1 MKVILL
7 KELQGK
13 GGEGDVVNV
22 ADGFANNYLLREG
35 IAVRATKGN
44 LAQLEKRKSNIE
56 KREATRLENANKL
69 KKTLSGATVAVDAKV
84 GEEGQ
89 LFGSVTTAQIAEA
102 LKEATGA
109 EIDRRRI
116 EVGKPIKTAGE
127 HEVEIS
133 IYRDIKANV
142 KLVVGAEAQAKTAN
156 TEDASEKDGEKPAEN
171 AEASKEATNNETESA
186 SKE

>member
-7 KELQGK
+7 KELPGK

-22 ADGFANNYLLREG
+22 ADGFANNYLFREG
-35 IAVRATKGN
+35 IAVRATRGN
-44 LAQLEKRKSNIE
+44 LKQLEMRKSNIE
-56 KREATRLENANKL
+56 KREAGRIEHAGKL
-69 KKTLSGATVAVDAKV
+69 KEALAGTSIAIDAKV

-89 LFGSVTTAQIAEA
+89 LFGSVTTSQIAEA
-102 LKEATGA
+102 IKQATGT
-109 EIDRRRI
+109 EVDRRRI

-142 KLVVGAEAQAKTAN
+142 KVVVGAGAQQQA
-156 TEDASEKDGEKPAEN
+156 DADKPEN
-171 AEASKEATNNETESA
+171 AQSDSPSEVTEEAAADETKDSA
-186 SKE
+186 QE

>member
-69 KKTLSGATVAVDAKV
+69 KETLSGATIAVDAKV

-89 LFGSVTTAQIAEA
+89 LFGSVTTTQIAEA

-133 IYRDIKANV
+133 IYRDIKASV
-142 KLVVGAEAQAKTAN
+142 KLVVGA
-156 TEDASEKDGEKPAEN
+156 N
-171 AEASKEATNNETESA
+171 AEKKVAETKDSNEKGSEEAADKIEAAESA
-186 SKE
+186 TSNEE